1 MQGTEEFKEN
11 EVEDHEKNL
20 VERIRKEKED
30 KYRLN
35 SDDYIDNSQDSF
47 SNISKITGNEPNCI
61 FCEQP
66 ILNKD
71 WGHNMITLLCDPK
84 HKAHSDCVEYFWR
97 HWGKFCPI
105 DKKEINFRFRD
116 D

>member
-30 KYRLN
+30 KYKLN

-71 WGHNMITLLCDPK
+71 
-84 HKAHSDCVEYFWR
+84 
-97 HWGKFCPI
+97 
-105 DKKEINFRFRD
+105 
-116 D
+116 